1 MRKNKTNPI
10 LTGVIGT
17 PIGHSLSPVIHN
29 YWIEKYGENGIY
41 IPLEVS
47 RTHFSDVI
55 KILPKM
61 GFVGVNIT
69 IPHKE
74 AALMCADLVADNAAL
89 LGAANT
95 LSLRKNGKIYANNTD
110 GYGFLQNLKE
120 TEPTWR
126 AVTGP
131 ALVLGAGGGSR
142 AIIYTLLREGVPKVY
157 LTNRTI
163 ERAKLLQNDLGNRVK
178 VIEYVDLGAV
188 LNEVTIIVNT
198 TSLGMIGQP
207 EMKFPYDSLNYRT
220 IVYDIVYNPLRTDFL
235 KQAEI
240 RGCRTVEGLGMLLH
254 QAANSYQFWFG
265 KLPEV
270 TLELKNLVTE
280 KLKA

>member
-1 MRKNKTNPI
+1 MKKSRKSPI

-29 YWIEKYGENGIY
+29 YWIEKYNMNGMY
-41 IPLEVS
+41 VPLEVS
-47 RTHFSDVI
+47 RTNFKDVI
-55 KILPKM
+55 EVLSKM
-61 GFVGVNIT
+61 GFGGVNVT

-95 LSLRKNGKIYANNTD
+95 LSLRKNGKIYADNTD
-110 GYGFLQNLKE
+110 SYGFLQNLKE
-120 TEPTWR
+120 TVPTWR

-131 ALVLGAGGGSR
+131 ALVIGAGGGSR
-142 AIIYTLLREGVPKVY
+142 AIIYSLLREGVPKVY

-178 VIEYVDLGAV
+178 TIDFVDLAKV
-188 LNEVTIIVNT
+188 LNEVTILVNT

-207 EMKFPYDSLNYRT
+207 ELKLPYEKLDSRT
-220 IVYDIVYNPLRTDFL
+220 IVYDIVYNPLKTDFL
-235 KQAEI
+235 SKAEEK
-240 RGCRTVEGLGMLLH
+240 GCQTVDGLGMLLH
-254 QAANSYQFWFG
+254 QAASSYQFWFG
-265 KLPEV
+265 QQPEV
-270 TLELKNLVTE
+270 TADLRNLVIK
-280 KLKA
+280 KLQS

>member
-1 MRKNKTNPI
+1 MRKSKSNPI

-17 PIGHSLSPVIHN
+17 PIGHSLSPIIHN

-47 RTHFSDVI
+47 RTHFRDVI
-55 KILPKM
+55 KTLPKM
-61 GFVGVNIT
+61 GFGGVNIT

-74 AALMCADLVADNAAL
+74 AALLCADLVADNAAL

-178 VIEYVDLGAV
+178 VIEYADLGTA
-188 LNEVTIIVNT
+188 LNEVSIIINT

-207 EMKFPYDSLNYRT
+207 EMKFPYDSLNHRT
-220 IVYDIVYNPLRTDFL
+220 IVYDIVYNPLKTDFL

-270 TLELKNLVTE
+270 TPDLKNLVTE

>member
-29 YWIEKYGENGIY
+29 YWIEKYGDNGIY

-178 VIEYVDLGAV
+178 VIEYADLGAV

-270 TLELKNLVTE
+270 THELKNLVTE

>member
-1 MRKNKTNPI
+1 
-10 LTGVIGT
+10 
-17 PIGHSLSPVIHN
+17 
-29 YWIEKYGENGIY
+29 
-41 IPLEVS
+41 
-47 RTHFSDVI
+47 
-55 KILPKM
+55 M
-61 GFVGVNIT
+61 GFGGVNIT

-74 AALMCADLVADNAAL
+74 AALLCADLVADNAAL

-178 VIEYVDLGAV
+178 VIEYADLGTA
-188 LNEVTIIVNT
+188 LNEVSIIINT

-207 EMKFPYDSLNYRT
+207 EMKFPYDSLNHRT
-220 IVYDIVYNPLRTDFL
+220 IVYDIVYNPLKTDFL

-270 TLELKNLVTE
+270 TPDLKNLVTE

>member
-1 MRKNKTNPI
+1 MRKSRKSPT

-29 YWIEKYGENGIY
+29 YWIEKYNENGIY
-41 IPLEVS
+41 VPLEVT
-47 RTHFSDVI
+47 RTNFKEVVE
-55 KILPKM
+55 ILPKM
-61 GFVGVNIT
+61 GFRGVNVT

-95 LSLRKNGKIYANNTD
+95 LSLRKNGKIYADNTD
-110 GYGFLQNLKE
+110 GYGFIQNLKE
-120 TEPTWR
+120 SEPTWR

-142 AIIYTLLREGVPKVY
+142 AIIYSLLREGVPKVY

-163 ERAKLLQNDLGNRVK
+163 ERAKLLQNDLGNRIK
-178 VIEYVDLGAV
+178 IIDFVDLEKV
-188 LNEVTIIVNT
+188 LDEVTILVNT

-207 EMKFPYDSLNYRT
+207 ELKLPYDKLNQRT
-220 IVYDIVYNPLRTDFL
+220 LVYDIVYNPLKTDFL
-235 KQAEI
+235 KRAAE
-240 RGCRTVEGLGMLLH
+240 RGCRTVDGLGMLLH
-254 QAANSYQFWFG
+254 QAASSYQFWFG
-265 KLPEV
+265 KKPEV
-270 TLELKNLVTE
+270 SLELRTLVTG

>member
-1 MRKNKTNPI
+1 M
-10 LTGVIGT
+10 
-17 PIGHSLSPVIHN
+17 
-29 YWIEKYGENGIY
+29 
-41 IPLEVS
+41 
-47 RTHFSDVI
+47 
-55 KILPKM
+55 
-61 GFVGVNIT
+61 
-69 IPHKE
+69 
-74 AALMCADLVADNAAL
+74 
-89 LGAANT
+89 
-95 LSLRKNGKIYANNTD
+95 RKNGKIYANNTD

>member
-1 MRKNKTNPI
+1 MRKSRKSPT

-29 YWIEKYGENGIY
+29 YWIEKYNENGIY
-41 IPLEVS
+41 VPLEVT
-47 RTHFSDVI
+47 RTNFKEVVE
-55 KILPKM
+55 ILPKM
-61 GFVGVNIT
+61 GFRGVNVT

-95 LSLRKNGKIYANNTD
+95 LSLRKNGKIYADNTD
-110 GYGFLQNLKE
+110 GYGFIQNLKE
-120 TEPTWR
+120 AEPTWR

-142 AIIYTLLREGVPKVY
+142 AIIYSLLREGVPKVY

-163 ERAKLLQNDLGNRVK
+163 ERAKLLQNDLGNRIK
-178 VIEYVDLGAV
+178 IIDFVDLEKV
-188 LNEVTIIVNT
+188 LDEVTIMVNT

-207 EMKFPYDSLNYRT
+207 ELKLPYDKLNQRT
-220 IVYDIVYNPLRTDFL
+220 LVYDIVYNPLKTDFL
-235 KQAEI
+235 KRAAE
-240 RGCRTVEGLGMLLH
+240 RGCRTVDGLGMLLH
-254 QAANSYQFWFG
+254 QAASSYQFWFG
-265 KLPEV
+265 KKPEV
-270 TLELKNLVTE
+270 SLELRTLVTG

>member
-1 MRKNKTNPI
+1 MRKSKLTPI
-10 LTGVIGT
+10 LTGVVGT
-17 PIGHSLSPVIHN
+17 PIGHSLSPKIHN

-47 RTHFSDVI
+47 RTNFREVI
-55 KILPKM
+55 KTLPKM
-61 GFVGVNIT
+61 GFGGVNIT

-74 AALMCADLVADNAAL
+74 TALMCADLVADNAAL

-126 AVTGP
+126 AVSGP

-163 ERAKLLQNDLGNRVK
+163 ERAKLLQNDLGNRIK
-178 VIEYVDLGAV
+178 VIEYVDLETV
-188 LNEVTIIVNT
+188 LNEVTLVVNT

-207 EMKFPYDSLNYRT
+207 KMKFPYDSLNSRT
-220 IVYDIVYNPLRTDFL
+220 IVYDIVYNPLKTEFL

-240 RGCRTVEGLGMLLH
+240 KGCRTVEGLGMLLH
-254 QAANSYQFWFG
+254 QAASSYQFWFG

-270 TLELKNLVTE
+270 TPELKNLVTE

>member
-1 MRKNKTNPI
+1 
-10 LTGVIGT
+10 
-17 PIGHSLSPVIHN
+17 
-29 YWIEKYGENGIY
+29 
-41 IPLEVS
+41 
-47 RTHFSDVI
+47 
-55 KILPKM
+55 M
-61 GFVGVNIT
+61 GFGGVNIT

-74 AALMCADLVADNAAL
+74 TALMCADLVADNAAL

-126 AVTGP
+126 AVSGP

-163 ERAKLLQNDLGNRVK
+163 ERAKLLQNDLGNRIK
-178 VIEYVDLGAV
+178 VIEYVDLETV
-188 LNEVTIIVNT
+188 LNEVTLVVNT

-207 EMKFPYDSLNYRT
+207 KMKFPYDSLNSRT
-220 IVYDIVYNPLRTDFL
+220 IVYDIVYNPLKTEFL

-240 RGCRTVEGLGMLLH
+240 KGCRTVEGLGMLLH
-254 QAANSYQFWFG
+254 QAASSYQFWFG

-270 TLELKNLVTE
+270 TPELKNLVTE